1 MNIPAFGYQAVFLCS
16 SRHHPRL
23 LRRLCLLPR
32 KRLTYAC
39 FLMVTHQK
47 DIQELRICN
56 LDDYPANRA
65 KGN

>member
-1 MNIPAFGYQAVFLCS
+1 MAIPTFDYLAAILHS

-56 LDDYPANRA
+56 LDGYPANRA